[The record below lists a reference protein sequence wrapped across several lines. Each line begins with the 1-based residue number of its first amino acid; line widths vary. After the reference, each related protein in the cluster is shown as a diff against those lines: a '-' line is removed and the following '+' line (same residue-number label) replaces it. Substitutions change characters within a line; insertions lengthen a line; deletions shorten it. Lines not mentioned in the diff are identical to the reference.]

1 MSEDAEFVSSEIEE
15 SAALAVN
22 ELLPVKSRK
31 KYDKAYQQFEDWCRE
46 KRKTQRLDIMEI
58 EKFLREADNGTYLMM
73 KVMLIIGISG
83 ACRREEL
90 TFLDVKNIT
99 DKGPYIIIQ
108 IPDTKTNVR
117 REFTISPGNFEGAGL
132 IFKSKKNSL
141 DYHSEMNAE
150 TFEEWLQD
158 KLLPALTE
166 PSIIVLDNASYH
178 SRLEEKKPTCA
189 WRKAHLQTW
198 LQNNNIHFSETDKK
212 DTLLKLCRQNYKSPV
227 YVVDRVIHEAGH
239 KPLRLPPYHCIF
251 NPIEMVWSQTK
262 QTYDSEVLKN
272 KNPILAW
279 RTALEGVSAEQ
290 WTHYIGH
297 TNKIIRQYFE
307 KEVYTSVEELVI
319 NVDIES
325 DDSDSDL
332 SFNLEGNGQERE
344 GMPKSPK
351 VRKESSKREKEEGM
365 TFEEGTNPFRK
376 SSSTSRSPSR
386 REEGNKSKK
395 MDNEMKTIIRE
406 IRGDTRE
413 EEKRELRKELAA
425 MREEMRG
432 REEKWQ
438 AEDADWMKRM
448 KMIEEKMAQREKK
461 ERKNNVIITGIGG
474 TYRGV
479 SSLVCYYQNV
489 RGLGTK
495 THNFYLSTIAASH
508 YNIIALTETWLH
520 EGISDSELFDL
531 STFTVFRHD
540 RITVPEG
547 PRRGGG
553 VLLAVRN
560 EFNAERCEVVCD
572 VLSRTDLLLVK
583 INFNYRAVYVLV
595 LYIPPNSYGL
605 TFADHFSKSFTR
617 DAASTLPSASLPYD
631 NLTLRRVSDDD
642 VLKAIKCLKPN
653 MTSGPDEIPSLVI
666 RNCAAVFA
674 DPLCFLFNLI
684 LNTSCYPMRWKTSTV
699 RPIHKKDD
707 RSEITNYRPIALI
720 SNFAKVFE
728 YVLYNSSLHYVS
740 HKLSPNQH
748 GFTKCRSTET
758 NLASISQY
766 LSDALDNHSQV
777 DVVYT
782 DLSKAFDR
790 IDHGLLLIK
799 LESFGFSDN
808 LVELIRSYLSD
819 RFMYVGVN
827 GYASKPFKQESG
839 VPQGSV
845 LGPLFFNIFINDLVD
860 DLDVPH
866 LLFADDMKIYLTIDS
881 IDDALRLQGC
891 IEEISRR
898 CKLNNL
904 VLNHLKCS
912 IVSFT
917 RKTKPL
923 LFDYKINGSILTR
936 RESIRDLGVIFDS
949 KLSFGEHIRT
959 IAGTAFRAL
968 GFVLRAGREFS
979 DVATL
984 KLLYITYVRSRLE
997 YASLVWSPIYDV
1009 HSSLLERVQRRF
1021 LKNVVF
1027 MLNGAYPPRGCPQG
1041 LLLGEVGLQSLL
1053 DRRME
1058 HSVIFLFKLFRGLQ
1072 ECPHVLGRISL
1083 RVPVGI

>member
-1 MSEDAEFVSSEIEE
+1 VECCWQSGM
-15 SAALAVN
+15 N
-22 ELLPVKSRK
+22 LL
-31 KYDKAYQQFEDWCRE
+31 
-46 KRKTQRLDIMEI
+46 L
-58 EKFLREADNGTYLMM
+58 
-73 KVMLIIGISG
+73 
-83 ACRREEL
+83 
-90 TFLDVKNIT
+90 
-99 DKGPYIIIQ
+99 
-108 IPDTKTNVR
+108 
-117 REFTISPGNFEGAGL
+117 
-132 IFKSKKNSL
+132 
-141 DYHSEMNAE
+141 
-150 TFEEWLQD
+150 
-158 KLLPALTE
+158 
-166 PSIIVLDNASYH
+166 
-178 SRLEEKKPTCA
+178 
-189 WRKAHLQTW
+189 
-198 LQNNNIHFSETDKK
+198 
-212 DTLLKLCRQNYKSPV
+212 
-227 YVVDRVIHEAGH
+227 
-239 KPLRLPPYHCIF
+239 
-251 NPIEMVWSQTK
+251 
-262 QTYDSEVLKN
+262 
-272 KNPILAW
+272 
-279 RTALEGVSAEQ
+279 
-290 WTHYIGH
+290 
-297 TNKIIRQYFE
+297 
-307 KEVYTSVEELVI
+307 
-319 NVDIES
+319 
-325 DDSDSDL
+325 
-332 SFNLEGNGQERE
+332 
-344 GMPKSPK
+344 
-351 VRKESSKREKEEGM
+351 
-365 TFEEGTNPFRK
+365 
-376 SSSTSRSPSR
+376 
-386 REEGNKSKK
+386 
-395 MDNEMKTIIRE
+395 
-406 IRGDTRE
+406 
-413 EEKRELRKELAA
+413 
-425 MREEMRG
+425 
-432 REEKWQ
+432 
-438 AEDADWMKRM
+438 
-448 KMIEEKMAQREKK
+448 
-461 ERKNNVIITGIGG
+461 
-474 TYRGV
+474 
-479 SSLVCYYQNV
+479 
-489 RGLGTK
+489 
-495 THNFYLSTIAASH
+495 
-508 YNIIALTETWLH
+508 
-520 EGISDSELFDL
+520 
-531 STFTVFRHD
+531 
-540 RITVPEG
+540 
-547 PRRGGG
+547 RGGK
-553 VLLAVRN
+553 
-560 EFNAERCEVVCD
+560 VVCD
-572 VLSRTDLLLVK
+572 VLSRIDLLLVK

-595 LYIPPNSYGL
+595 LYIPPNSHDL
-605 TFADHFSKSFTR
+605 TYKVFCDLLMSLHFLYDSNLLIVGDFNVPDYVSGVCGHSKASTSCQLLNNLICFYDLKQCNNVRNSNNRLLDLVFVNRCLSCSVIDSGYPLVGVDDHHPSLEVGVTIGDVFKRFPIGRSSSFNFRKCNFVALYDALNGVDWSFLSACATVECAVSDFYSVLNEVFRCHVPLRGRCSGSYPVWFNKNLITLLKKKNRAWRRYKTTGSVYDFETFKSLRRCFKTDVAAVYSEYVRRVNNDIKTDPKKFWSFLNSKNNSSSIPASMVYNNATITDPQIIVDSFADHFSKSFTR
-617 DAASTLPSASLPYD
+617 DAASTIPSASLPYD
-631 NLTLRRVSDDD
+631 NLTLTRVSNDD
-642 VLKAIKCLKPN
+642 VLKALKCLKPN

-666 RNCAAVFA
+666 RDCAAVFA

-684 LNTSCYPMRWKTSTV
+684 LNTSCYPMRWKTSAV

-758 NLASISQY
+758 NLVSISQY

-799 LESFGFSDN
+799 LESFGFSDS

-827 GYASKPFKQESG
+827 GYASKSFKQESG
-839 VPQGSV
+839 LPQGSV

-866 LLFADDMKIYLTIDS
+866 LLFADDMKIYLTVDS

-891 IEEISRR
+891 IEEIFRR

-968 GFVLRAGREFS
+968 GFVLHAGREFS

-1072 ECPHVLGRISL
+1072 ECPHVLERISL
-1083 RVPVGI
+1083 RVGRSGSRVRSVFYIGQRHTDIGLKSPVTRMLRNYQSVEAHIDIFCCSISQIKKFFSISS

>member
-1 MSEDAEFVSSEIEE
+1 
-15 SAALAVN
+15 
-22 ELLPVKSRK
+22 
-31 KYDKAYQQFEDWCRE
+31 
-46 KRKTQRLDIMEI
+46 
-58 EKFLREADNGTYLMM
+58 
-73 KVMLIIGISG
+73 
-83 ACRREEL
+83 
-90 TFLDVKNIT
+90 
-99 DKGPYIIIQ
+99 
-108 IPDTKTNVR
+108 
-117 REFTISPGNFEGAGL
+117 
-132 IFKSKKNSL
+132 
-141 DYHSEMNAE
+141 
-150 TFEEWLQD
+150 
-158 KLLPALTE
+158 
-166 PSIIVLDNASYH
+166 
-178 SRLEEKKPTCA
+178 
-189 WRKAHLQTW
+189 
-198 LQNNNIHFSETDKK
+198 
-212 DTLLKLCRQNYKSPV
+212 
-227 YVVDRVIHEAGH
+227 
-239 KPLRLPPYHCIF
+239 
-251 NPIEMVWSQTK
+251 
-262 QTYDSEVLKN
+262 
-272 KNPILAW
+272 
-279 RTALEGVSAEQ
+279 
-290 WTHYIGH
+290 
-297 TNKIIRQYFE
+297 
-307 KEVYTSVEELVI
+307 
-319 NVDIES
+319 
-325 DDSDSDL
+325 
-332 SFNLEGNGQERE
+332 
-344 GMPKSPK
+344 
-351 VRKESSKREKEEGM
+351 
-365 TFEEGTNPFRK
+365 
-376 SSSTSRSPSR
+376 
-386 REEGNKSKK
+386 
-395 MDNEMKTIIRE
+395 
-406 IRGDTRE
+406 
-413 EEKRELRKELAA
+413 
-425 MREEMRG
+425 
-432 REEKWQ
+432 
-438 AEDADWMKRM
+438 
-448 KMIEEKMAQREKK
+448 
-461 ERKNNVIITGIGG
+461 
-474 TYRGV
+474 
-479 SSLVCYYQNV
+479 
-489 RGLGTK
+489 
-495 THNFYLSTIAASH
+495 
-508 YNIIALTETWLH
+508 
-520 EGISDSELFDL
+520 
-531 STFTVFRHD
+531 
-540 RITVPEG
+540 
-547 PRRGGG
+547 

-572 VLSRTDLLLVK
+572 VMSRIDLLLVK

-595 LYIPPNSYGL
+595 LYIPPNSHDL
-605 TFADHFSKSFTR
+605 TYKVFCDLLMSLHFLYDSNLLIVGDFNVPDYVNGVCGHSKASTSCQLLNNLICFYDLKQCNNVRNSNNRLLDLVFVNRCLSCSVIDSGDPLVGVDDHHPSLEVGVTIGDVFKRFPIGRSSSFNFRKCNFVALYDALNGVDWSFLSACATVECAVSDFYSVLNEVFRCHVPLRGRCSGSYPVWFNKNLITLLKKKNRAWRRYKTTGSVYDFETFKSLRRCFKADVAAVYKEYVRRVNNDIKTDPKKFWSFLNSKNNSSSIPASMVFNNATITDPQIIVDSFADHFSKSFTR

-631 NLTLRRVSDDD
+631 NLTLTRVSDDD

-666 RNCAAVFA
+666 RDCAAVFA

-684 LNTSCYPMRWKTSTV
+684 LNTSCYPMRWKTSAV

-1072 ECPHVLGRISL
+1072 ECPHVLERISL
-1083 RVPVGI
+1083 RVSRSGSRVRSVFYIGQRHTDIGLKSPVTRMLRNYQSVEAHIDIFCCSISQIKKFFSISS